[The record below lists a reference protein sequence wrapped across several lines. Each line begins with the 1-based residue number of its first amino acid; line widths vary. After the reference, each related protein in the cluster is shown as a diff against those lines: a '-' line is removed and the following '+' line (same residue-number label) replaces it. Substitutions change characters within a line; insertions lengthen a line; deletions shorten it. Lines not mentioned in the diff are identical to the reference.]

1 MANLKDCPKF
11 EVFDDYYT
19 PKEAWEKINHLI
31 PKDKVVWEAFMLGS
45 NQSKSIKN
53 LKEMKV
59 NVIGNTE
66 WDFLKETPEHDLIIS
81 NPPFSNPLKTL
92 CLKKLVE
99 NDKPFII
106 IMNSMNLFSVYF
118 NDIFKDTREH
128 LQVIYPKG
136 KIHFEK
142 LMEDGTTELKTKT
155 SFYCVYVAYKMK
167 LPNCKLYLD

>member
-11 EVFDDYYT
+11 ETFDDYYT

-118 NDIFKDTREH
+118 NRLFLIFLNFVRFRWIFMYCHK
-128 LQVIYPKG
+128 
-136 KIHFEK
+136 F
-142 LMEDGTTELKTKT
+142 DGCSWMSIDFL
-155 SFYCVYVAYKMK
+155 SFS
-167 LPNCKLYLD
+167 